1 MDIVVLAGG
10 LSYERDVSLS
20 SGGKIATALEEK
32 GHSVLLLDIYL
43 GMDANNFEEALQK
56 QTKNNKNR
64 DYSIGKKEPALEN
77 LTKFSQQQNDLVGNN
92 VISICKSADFCFLAL
107 HGGIGENGKLQALF
121 DIYNIKY
128 SGSDYKSS
136 LLAMDKEVSKKLMV
150 SNHILTPNWEMIDS
164 FYQRKI
170 SAPCVVKPIDNGSS
184 IGVEMVEEDTHLDEA
199 VKAAEKFQSKIMIEE
214 KITGREFSVGILGD
228 SVLPVIEIIP
238 KHGFYNYENK
248 YQEGATTEITPA
260 EISEELTKK
269 LSDLALLT
277 HNTLGLSVY
286 SRIDFMVTSEFKIY
300 CIEANSLPGMT
311 PTSLLPQEAAAHG
324 IHFSDLCEK
333 IVQFSLDK
341 YNV

>member
-56 QTKNNKNR
+56 QTENNKNR
-64 DYSIGKKEPALEN
+64 DYSISKEEPALEN
-77 LTKFSQQQNDLVGNN
+77 LAKLSQQQNDLVGNN

-150 SNHILTPNWEMIDS
+150 TNHILTPNWEMIDS

-199 VKAAEKFQSKIMIEE
+199 VKTAAKFQSKIMIEE
-214 KITGREFSVGILGD
+214 KITGREFSVGILGGT
-228 SVLPVIEIIP
+228 VLPVIEIIP

-248 YQEGATTEITPA
+248 YQEGATTEVVPA
-260 EISEELTKK
+260 EISEKLTKK
-269 LSDLALLT
+269 LSDLALLV

-286 SRIDFMVTSEFKIY
+286 SRIDFMVTSDSKIY

-311 PTSLLPQEAAAHG
+311 PTSLLPQEAAAQG
-324 IHFSDLCEK
+324 IDFADLCEK